1 MMTTM
6 SDRVR
11 HASPQISVIVVS
23 YNGRAYLEQCLGS
36 LLAEG
41 VADREIIL
49 VDSASTDGSASYV
62 VHAFPCVRVV
72 RTTNGGYGH
81 GCNVGARLARGAYL
95 AFLNQDTVVRPGWAE
110 ALVAALQ
117 RDPAA
122 GLSTPRI
129 LLMRDPDRANAC
141 GNNVHCTGL
150 TLCRGL
156 GELADALCED
166 AEVGAVSGAAFAMPR
181 WLFDHLGGFDERFGM
196 YMEDTDLSLRAR
208 LAGYRCLYVS
218 DAIVYHDYRLR
229 FGPLKTYYQE
239 RNRYLILLKLLRWRT
254 LAALLPVL
262 LLAEAVT
269 WGYVLLREPHRLV
282 NKLRAYAWVAGHW
295 REIVAHRRRVQRMR
309 RVADQALLAAC
320 TCRLPFEQTGE
331 GSPVRAAHALFDPLF
346 RVSWRVA
353 QALVLRWEAGYAE
366 PG

>member
-6 SDRVR
+6 SDRGR

-41 VADREIIL
+41 VTDREVIL

-62 VHAFPCVRVV
+62 ERAFSCVRVV

-81 GCNVGARLARGAYL
+81 GCNVGARVARGAYL

-117 RDPAA
+117 HDPGA

-129 LLMRDPDRANAC
+129 LLLRDPDRTNAC
-141 GNNVHCTGL
+141 GNDVHCTGL

-156 GELADALCED
+156 GAPADALGED
-166 AEVGAVSGAAFAMPR
+166 AEVGAISGAAFAMPR
-181 WLFDHLGGFDERFGM
+181 HLFEWLGGFDEHFRM

-218 DAIVYHDYRLR
+218 DAVVYHDYRLR
-229 FGPLKTYYQE
+229 FGPLKSYYQE
-239 RNRYLILLKLLRWRT
+239 RNRYLMLLKLLRWRT
-254 LAALLPVL
+254 LVALLPAL
-262 LLAEAVT
+262 LLGEAVT
-269 WGYVLLREPHRLV
+269 WGYVLLREPHRLA

-295 REIVAHRRRVQRMR
+295 REVVAQRRRVQGMR
-309 RVADQALLAAC
+309 RVADRTLLAAC
-320 TCRLPFEQTGE
+320 TCRLAFEQAGE
-331 GSPVRAAHALFDPLF
+331 GSTVRAAHALFDPLF
-346 RVSWRVA
+346 RAWWRVA
-353 QALVLRWEAGYAE
+353 QALVWRWEAGHAR